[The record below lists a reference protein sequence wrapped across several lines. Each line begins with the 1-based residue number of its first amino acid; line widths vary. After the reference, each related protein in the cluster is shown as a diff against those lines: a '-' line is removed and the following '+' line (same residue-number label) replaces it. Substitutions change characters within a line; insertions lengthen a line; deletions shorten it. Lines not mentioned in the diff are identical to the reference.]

1 MRHRAVI
8 PPVVEVGRRAGLHR
22 VVTGVR
28 TTRQLLQ
35 TPASRQSRSG
45 LDWTNFFVA
54 DIQTGFGTFVAFYLA
69 NLGWG
74 QESVG
79 LVLATGGLAGVLG
92 QIPGGALTDAV
103 SWKRGLVALGVA
115 MICSAALILALAPT
129 FYLVLVAEILQGL
142 SAGFVG
148 PALAAISLGLVGRK
162 AMSVRTGRNFGF
174 AAAGTALTAGAL
186 GLAGSFVSTQAIFL
200 VAAALCAPALFA
212 LSRIRNEEIDYARA
226 RNAAL
231 GADAGKLHRAIDV
244 AKDRRLLLV
253 AACLILFQ
261 FANASILPLVG
272 EKLGAS
278 KAALGPM
285 MMSGLII
292 GPQIVVALL
301 APWVGYFSERYG
313 RKPLLVIGIS
323 LAAVRAALFA
333 FVTYYPAMIAIQLLD
348 GISGAIVSVLTVLVI
363 TDLTTGTGRF
373 NLTQGAI
380 GAMNGIAAALS
391 VSLSGALVQDCS
403 TVVGFASIAALAAS
417 AAVLAWLFL
426 PETKPEKY
434 LD

>member
-1 MRHRAVI
+1 MRRRAVSS
-8 PPVVEVGRRAGLHR
+8 PAVAVGRRAGLHH

-28 TTRQLLQ
+28 TARQLLQ

-45 LDWTNFFVA
+45 LDWTNFFIA

-79 LVLATGGLAGVLG
+79 LVLATGGLAGVLA

-103 SWKRGLVALGVA
+103 AWKRGLVALGVA
-115 MICSAALILALAPT
+115 MICGAALILALAPA
-129 FYLVLVAEILQGL
+129 FYLVFVAEILQGL

-148 PALAAISLGLVGRK
+148 PALAAISLGLVGRR
-162 AMSVRTGRNFGF
+162 AMSVRTGRNYGF

-186 GLAGSFVSTQAIFL
+186 GLAGSFVSTKAIFV
-200 VAAALCAPALFA
+200 VAAALCAPALLA

-231 GADAGKLHRAIDV
+231 GEDAGKLHRVIDV
-244 AKDRRLLLV
+244 AKDRRLLLF

-301 APWVGYFSERYG
+301 APWVGHLSERYR

-323 LAAVRAALFA
+323 LAAVRSALFA

-348 GISGAIVSVLTVLVI
+348 GISGAIISVLTVLVI

-391 VSLSGALVQDCS
+391 ISLSGAVVQAFS
-403 TVVGFASIAALAAS
+403 AVVGFASIAVVAAS
-417 AAVLAWLFL
+417 AAVLAWRFL